1 MNLGSDSVRNVLDDD
16 LETWRLIVLR
26 EDGSEFMV
34 CITDSGLLLPTVQI
48 PAHSRTAHSL
58 NARLSALW
66 NLQVYS
72 LYPIQLKDTHGAM
85 RYHVVEILNH
95 DTKASLPGHW
105 ISVRDVCRTRFA
117 EDSDFAAVHKWIDNL
132 AAEGATASQTPFR
145 KPGWFLSVKDFVQD
159 AVRNIP
165 LRLNG
170 QFVQYNASSSF
181 SLIRF
186 DTDGDAAWFKAVGEP
201 NTREFPLTVLLSSK
215 LAPFLP
221 QVLATH
227 PAWNAWITRGIEGT
241 PLSQTGDA
249 ASWCAAARD
258 LARMQIA
265 SIEMK
270 EELLRCQPRDVRT
283 SALLARIKSF
293 FALLADLMERQPKTV
308 PPPLST
314 AELEQLERD
323 TRDALFALEQEKMPD
338 TLGHLDLNPENIF
351 ALRDGTVFLDWAEG
365 SVGLPLFSL
374 AHLSEHCQRALAP
387 SDHVLDRL
395 FEAYASEWERFASFK
410 NFRKTLCLSMF
421 AAIFAHAVSTD
432 PWRDGANQM
441 EPRIASYYR
450 SLGRRMKSYSARWK
464 TAAWEIS
471 GVIG

>member
-1 MNLGSDSVRNVLDDD
+1 VRKVLDDN
-16 LETWRLIVLR
+16 LETWRLLVFR
-26 EDGSEFMV
+26 RDGSEFLVIM
-34 CITDSGLLLPTVQI
+34 TDSGLLLPTVQI
-48 PAHSRTAHSL
+48 PAHSRTAQSL
-58 NARLSALW
+58 NARFSDLW

-85 RYHVVEILNH
+85 RYHVVEILNQ
-95 DTKASLPGHW
+95 DRKASLPGQW

-117 EDSDFAAVHKWIDNL
+117 EDSDFAEVQKWIENL
-132 AAEGATASQTPFR
+132 ATEGATASQTPFR

-159 AVRNIP
+159 AVQNIP

-215 LAPFLP
+215 LTAFLP

-227 PAWNAWITRGIEGT
+227 PAWNAWVTRGIEGT

-249 ASWCAAARD
+249 TSWCAAARD

-283 SALLARIKSF
+283 SALLARIKPF
-293 FALLADLMERQPKTV
+293 FELLADLMERQSKTV
-308 PPPLST
+308 PPRLST
-314 AELEQLERD
+314 AELDQLERD

-351 ALRDGTVFLDWAEG
+351 ALHDGTVFLDWAEG
-365 SVGLPLFSL
+365 SVGHPLFSL
-374 AHLSEHCQRALAP
+374 AHLSEHCQRAFAP
-387 SDHVLDRL
+387 NDHVIDRL
-395 FEAYASEWERFASFK
+395 VEAYTTEWERFESFK
-410 NFRKTLCLSMF
+410 NSRKTLCLSMF
-421 AAIFAHAVSTD
+421 AAVFAHAVSTD
-432 PWRDGANQM
+432 PWRDGANRM

-450 SLGRRMKSYSARWK
+450 SLGRRMKSYSERWK
-464 TAAWEIS
+464 TGAWEIS